1 MYNAWIR
8 PPPKCS
14 RTDESYNDPS
24 KVLIYEYEEDDNGDH
39 DFDDGRSDRTRLGRG
54 DGWVLRTRSLVA
66 AERDDG
72 NGGDEG
78 IRTNRLKSGPRG
90 PRTQKGQ
97 NASAPAA
104 VKRRKVLP
112 KSSTHNRQVFSKAS
126 LSSFNQQC
134 GKAVW
139 TGSRI
144 RHWSKTI
151 SKKKLLSP

>member
-24 KVLIYEYEEDDNGDH
+24 KVLIYEHEEDDNG

-78 IRTNRLKSGPRG
+78 IRLKSGSGG

-104 VKRRKVLP
+104 VKRRKVLL

-134 GKAVW
+134 GEAVW